1 MDGRGTSGELIV
13 GAAVLAFA
21 GVVIW
26 QAGEIAASPLYAQVG
41 PKFVPYLVGIGLAL
55 LGAGLCTLA
64 LSGRWRNEPD
74 DAGGIDR
81 AALTWLAT
89 GMALNCILIG
99 PAGFIVA
106 SSTMFACVARA
117 FAARNWVINFAIG
130 LAIALSAYLAFDR
143 LLGININAG
152 PLEGWL

>member
-1 MDGRGTSGELIV
+1 MHGRGTSGEWIV
-13 GAAVLAFA
+13 GAAILVFA
-21 GVVIW
+21 GIVIW

-55 LGAGLCTLA
+55 LGAALCAAA
-64 LSGRWRNEPD
+64 LSGRWRTGPD
-74 DAGGIDR
+74 EAGAIDR
-81 AALTWLAT
+81 GALAWLAG

-106 SSTMFACVARA
+106 STVMFACVARA
-117 FAARNWVINFAIG
+117 FAARNWAVNLGIG
-130 LAIALSAYLAFDR
+130 LAIALGAYLAFDR

-152 PLEGWL
+152 LLEGWL